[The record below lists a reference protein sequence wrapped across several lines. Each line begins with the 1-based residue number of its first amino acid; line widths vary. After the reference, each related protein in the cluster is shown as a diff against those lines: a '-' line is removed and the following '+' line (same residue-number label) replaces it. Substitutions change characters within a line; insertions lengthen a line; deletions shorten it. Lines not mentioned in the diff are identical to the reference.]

1 MPQVNGDNLLYQQ
14 IVKRTI
20 EALQAQD
27 EAFAIEYETA
37 SDADLIAYVRQCVDV
52 SYTPAP
58 CEVVGGAYIA
68 QRFGNW
74 SAALK
79 AAGLPSQYKPP
90 REHHYPRYEQEY
102 QQSLR
107 QGMMGGGMSVADL
120 VNHQSFILSLK
131 QVVKQQAGHVNACEK
146 AVDEVKKNW
155 VQNKQ
160 RLNAFETLIE
170 RRATAQALVQS
181 RYEQKLM
188 DEFAQRAGQ
197 KRERL

>member
-1 MPQVNGDNLLYQQ
+1 MPQVNGDNLLHQQ

-79 AAGLPSQYKPP
+79 AAELPSQYKPP

-102 QQSLR
+102 QR
-107 QGMMGGGMSVADL
+107 QEVQLLQERKAKRQAGQHHHAQRYDAEQRD
-120 VNHQSFILSLK
+120 HAA
-131 QVVKQQAGHVNACEK
+131 QVVLHFPQDVFTITFQHSSHHSISCTGTGCS
-146 AVDEVKKNW
+146 
-155 VQNKQ
+155 
-160 RLNAFETLIE
+160 LT
-170 RRATAQALVQS
+170 
-181 RYEQKLM
+181 
-188 DEFAQRAGQ
+188 
-197 KRERL
+197 

>member
-1 MPQVNGDNLLYQQ
+1 MPQVNSDNLLHQQ

-37 SDADLIAYVRQCVDV
+37 SDADLIAYVRQCVDA

-58 CEVVGGAYIA
+58 CEIAGGAYIA

-102 QQSLR
+102 QR
-107 QGMMGGGMSVADL
+107 QEAKADL
-120 VNHQSFILSLK
+120 VAQRKNRDK
-131 QVVKQQAGHVNACEK
+131 ARAAANA
-146 AVDEVKKNW
+146 AKKNE
-155 VQNKQ
+155 K
-160 RLNAFETLIE
+160 
-170 RRATAQALVQS
+170 
-181 RYEQKLM
+181 K
-188 DEFAQRAGQ
+188 
-197 KRERL
+197 

>member
-1 MPQVNGDNLLYQQ
+1 MPQVNGDNLLHQQ

-79 AAGLPSQYKPP
+79 AAELPSQYKPP

-102 QQSLR
+102 QRSETAGQGRSRRSTQEPR
-107 QGMMGGGMSVADL
+107 QGPRRC
-120 VNHQSFILSLK
+120 QRR
-131 QVVKQQAGHVNACEK
+131 EK
-146 AVDEVKKNW
+146 
-155 VQNKQ
+155 
-160 RLNAFETLIE
+160 
-170 RRATAQALVQS
+170 
-181 RYEQKLM
+181 EQ
-188 DEFAQRAGQ
+188 
-197 KRERL
+197 

>member
-1 MPQVNGDNLLYQQ
+1 MPQVNGDNLLHQQ
-14 IVKRTI
+14 NVKRTI

-79 AAGLPSQYKPP
+79 AAELPSQYKPP

-102 QQSLR
+102 QR
-107 QGMMGGGMSVADL
+107 QEEQLMQERKAKRQAKADL
-120 VNHQSFILSLK
+120 ITRRKNRDK
-131 QVVKQQAGHVNACEK
+131 ARAAANA
-146 AVDEVKKNW
+146 AKKN
-155 VQNKQ
+155 NEK
-160 RLNAFETLIE
+160 
-170 RRATAQALVQS
+170 
-181 RYEQKLM
+181 
-188 DEFAQRAGQ
+188 
-197 KRERL
+197 

>member
-1 MPQVNGDNLLYQQ
+1 MPQVNGDNLLHQQ

-20 EALQAQD
+20 EALHAQD

-79 AAGLPSQYKPP
+79 AAELPSQYKPLGSITIPATSRSTSGRRCSSCRNEKRNGRP
-90 REHHYPRYEQEY
+90 RPI
-102 QQSLR
+102 S
-107 QGMMGGGMSVADL
+107 S
-120 VNHQSFILSLK
+120 
-131 QVVKQQAGHVNACEK
+131 
-146 AVDEVKKNW
+146 
-155 VQNKQ
+155 
-160 RLNAFETLIE
+160 LNARTATRPAPPPTP
-170 RRATAQALVQS
+170 RRKM
-181 RYEQKLM
+181 RKN
-188 DEFAQRAGQ
+188 DGCID
-197 KRERL
+197 

>member
-1 MPQVNGDNLLYQQ
+1 MPQVNGDNLLHQQ

-37 SDADLIAYVRQCVDV
+37 SDADLIDYVRQCVDA

-58 CEVVGGAYIA
+58 CEIVGGAYIA

-90 REHHYPRYEQEY
+90 REHHYP
-102 QQSLR
+102 
-107 QGMMGGGMSVADL
+107 
-120 VNHQSFILSLK
+120 LSLI
-131 QVVKQQAGHVNACEK
+131 H
-146 AVDEVKKNW
+146 
-155 VQNKQ
+155 
-160 RLNAFETLIE
+160 I
-170 RRATAQALVQS
+170 
-181 RYEQKLM
+181 
-188 DEFAQRAGQ
+188 
-197 KRERL
+197 

>member
-1 MPQVNGDNLLYQQ
+1 MPQVNGDNLLHQQ

-37 SDADLIAYVRQCVDV
+37 SDADLIAYVRQCVDA

-58 CEVVGGAYIA
+58 CEIVGGAYIA

-102 QQSLR
+102 QR
-107 QGMMGGGMSVADL
+107 QEVQLLQERKAKRQAKADL
-120 VNHQSFILSLK
+120 V
-131 QVVKQQAGHVNACEK
+131 
-146 AVDEVKKNW
+146 
-155 VQNKQ
+155 
-160 RLNAFETLIE
+160 
-170 RRATAQALVQS
+170 
-181 RYEQKLM
+181 
-188 DEFAQRAGQ
+188 AQRKTATRPAPPPTPRRRMRKMTGVSTDTPVIFRCHLVSRPPTNT
-197 KRERL
+197 K

>member
-1 MPQVNGDNLLYQQ
+1 MPQVNGDNLLHQQ

-20 EALQAQD
+20 ESLQAQD

-37 SDADLIAYVRQCVDV
+37 SDADLITYVRQCVDV

-79 AAGLPSQYKPP
+79 AAELPSQYKPP

-102 QQSLR
+102 QR
-107 QGMMGGGMSVADL
+107 QEVQLLQERKAKRQAKADL
-120 VNHQSFILSLK
+120 VAQRKNRDK
-131 QVVKQQAGHVNACEK
+131 VRAAANA
-146 AVDEVKKNW
+146 AKKNE
-155 VQNKQ
+155 K
-160 RLNAFETLIE
+160 
-170 RRATAQALVQS
+170 
-181 RYEQKLM
+181 K
-188 DEFAQRAGQ
+188 
-197 KRERL
+197 